1 MPWLMQSTLQC
12 DELCYNF
19 YNMLA
24 YAAAIPR
31 SVLCLG
37 LLAVSSPLAKA
48 QQLPIQEIETGLR
61 ESIPSSKRQQFD
73 DLQSASAY
81 WYESRNP
88 ANLPAMDE
96 ALQKVLPLALEL
108 APRVK
113 KFSSWEDAQPMKP
126 YHYAGAVLLAK
137 AYTLLYFGRTKDAEP
152 SVKLLEEKFPFAMIL
167 RPNRTVTWVREN
179 LRYHQHAIAIYLA
192 VTQQKMQGFA
202 FPPERDEFDEPQQ
215 RQAVGDQVILRLRE
229 GDYEAVD
236 YFVTMARK
244 MELRTTAGRWV
255 EDLIFEAM
263 HPLAA
268 EAHSDGAW
276 TEFAQA
282 IQSWQRVFPKSQAA
296 KMAEAGLYLN
306 HILVL
311 WLKGRSYA
319 DFRSDV
325 EVAATLIKAFPASS
339 PGWFTLHTR
348 VLLFSG
354 CAMEQ
359 TMVSVRENSEHHPDH
374 VQPLV
379 DFCSVLA
386 HGNQESVKTCADFVR
401 LLCLQ
406 PELERPA
413 RVLLQLHNDGLLPR
427 VQSRLDRSATDGL
440 LRFMATRWQA
450 SYAMRNEMATMAVDL
465 GARDIAA
472 MLLAGMKDKWSHR
485 LWAGKEDVVQEVLDT
500 EPAQPL
506 TLKKPT
512 LQ

>member
-1 MPWLMQSTLQC
+1 MT
-12 DELCYNF
+12 
-19 YNMLA
+19 A
-24 YAAAIPR
+24 YA
-31 SVLCLG
+31 SVTARLALCLG
-37 LLAVSSPLAKA
+37 LFAVWLSASQA

-61 ESIPSSKRQQFD
+61 ESMPLSKRQQFD

-88 ANLPAMDE
+88 ANLPAMDD
-96 ALQKVLPLALEL
+96 ALKKVLPLALEL
-108 APRVK
+108 APQVK

-137 AYTLLYFGRTKDAEP
+137 VYTLLYFGRTKEAEP
-152 SVKLLEEKFPFAMIL
+152 SVKLLEEKLPFAMIL
-167 RPNRTVTWVREN
+167 RPNRTVSWVREN

-192 VTQQKMQGFA
+192 VTQQKMQGFV

-215 RQAVGDQVILRLRE
+215 CRAVEDQVILRLRE

-263 HPLAA
+263 HPLAV

-276 TEFAQA
+276 TEFREA
-282 IQSWQRVFPKSQAA
+282 IHSWQRVFPKSQAA
-296 KMAEAGLYLN
+296 RMAEAGLYLN

-325 EVAATLIKAFPASS
+325 DEAATIIKVFPASS

-354 CAMEQ
+354 RPMEE
-359 TMVSVRENSEHHPDH
+359 TMVSVRENSEQHPDH

-386 HGNQESVKTCADFVR
+386 HGNRDSVKTCADFIR

-413 RVLLQLHNDGLLPR
+413 RVLQQLHREGLLAK
-427 VQSRLDRSATDGL
+427 VQPRLDRSTTDEL
-440 LRFMATRWQA
+440 LRFMAIRWQA
-450 SYAMRNEMATMAVDL
+450 SYAMRNEMATLAVDL

-472 MLLAGMKDKWSHR
+472 VLLAGMKDKWSHR
-485 LWAGKEDVVQEVLDT
+485 LWAGKEDIVQEVLNT
-500 EPAQPL
+500 APAQPL
-506 TLKKPT
+506 TLKRPT
-512 LQ
+512 MQ